1 MRVIGDSA
9 LRLARRF
16 ALVVLGM
23 ACLGVLALF
32 FLHHD
37 GSIETDIWID
47 SPPQTVWKVLTA
59 TADYPQWNPEISRL
73 DGQLVEGNV
82 IEFAEGSGQDAMVFR
97 PTVLTVRPGQELRW
111 KGALWFPGLVDGEH
125 RFQLEASGNRTHFI
139 QSEQFTG
146 ILVGKLSDDALKETA
161 ESMKAMNAALK
172 ARVEALNGQ

>member
-1 MRVIGDSA
+1 M
-9 LRLARRF
+9 RLARRF
-16 ALVVLGM
+16 ALAVLGIVC
-23 ACLGVLALF
+23 AGVLALL

-59 TADYPQWNPEISRL
+59 TADYPRWNPEISRL
-73 DGQLVEGNV
+73 DGELVEGKV

-97 PTVLTVRPGQELRW
+97 PTVLAVRPGQELRW
-111 KGALWFPGLVDGEH
+111 KGALWVPGLFDGEH

-146 ILVGKLSDDALKETA
+146 ILVGKLSDDALKDTA

-172 ARVEALNGQ
+172 TRVEALNTK